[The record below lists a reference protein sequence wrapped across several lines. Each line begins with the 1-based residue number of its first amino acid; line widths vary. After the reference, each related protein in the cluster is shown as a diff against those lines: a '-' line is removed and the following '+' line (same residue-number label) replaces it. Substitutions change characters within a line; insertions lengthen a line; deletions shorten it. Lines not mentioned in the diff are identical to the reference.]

1 MSLLQSVVGF
11 ALVAGLMTMTPG
23 LDTLLV
29 LRSALR
35 DGRAPAFAT
44 ALGVATGCLV
54 WGLAAAVG
62 VSAILTASATL
73 YAVLKL
79 AGAAYLV
86 YLGVR
91 MLWSAWRGDV
101 HLDAD
106 APAPSPASAPASFV
120 RGLTTNLLNPKIGV
134 FYVAILPAFLPPGY
148 PPAATGALLA
158 LVHGVEVMI
167 WFTGIILL
175 AARARA
181 WLSSR
186 RAQRGLDA
194 VAGAALVGLGG
205 VLALAEQR

>member
-1 MSLLQSVVGF
+1 MNLTQAILGF
-11 ALVAGLMTMTPG
+11 AVVAGLMTITPG
-23 LDTLLV
+23 IDTLLV

-35 DGRAPAFAT
+35 DARRPAFAA

-62 VSAILTASATL
+62 VSAVLTASHIL
-73 YAVLKL
+73 YEGLKI

-91 MLWSAWRGDV
+91 MLWSAWRGDP
-101 HLDAD
+101 HLEPDALG
-106 APAPSPASAPASFV
+106 PAPVGVRASYL

-134 FYVAILPAFLPPGY
+134 FYVAILPHFLPPGY
-148 PPAATGALLA
+148 PPAAVGALLA
-158 LVHGVEVMI
+158 LVHGVEGMA

-186 RAQRGLDA
+186 RAQRGIDTA
-194 VAGAALVGLGG
+194 AGLALIGLGG
-205 VLALAEQR
+205 ALVLAEHR